1 MLVHTYIRYDVI
13 FHDVV
18 DKYQNIINLDECL
31 QNQCNFAQS
40 NKHLNLYCFCKKKI
54 NIEPL
59 RYKKKEL

>member
-18 DKYQNIINLDECL
+18 DKYQNIINLDECF

-40 NKHLNLYCFCKKKI
+40 NKHFNLYCFCKKKI
-54 NIEPL
+54 
-59 RYKKKEL
+59 

>member
-40 NKHLNLYCFCKKKI
+40 NKHLNLYFCKK